1 MVTMPLTRCS
11 LSERADAPSGASEW
25 DSAMGGGAAFPPVGG
40 DKPGERMCATRR
52 RGSMFTCDFS
62 VEEFRARR
70 ERVCREIGP
79 EALALI
85 QGSARQS
92 GHSTFRQSNDF
103 YYLCGVEVPH
113 AYLLLDGGRQTST
126 LFLAHQSEEQR
137 EHEGE
142 ILSAENAALG
152 RELTGVEGVQGIE
165 FLARYLEGA
174 RTIYTPLR

>member
-103 YYLCGVEVPH
+103 YYLCGVEVPTPTCCSM
-113 AYLLLDGGRQTST
+113 AVGRPPPCSWPTKARSREST
-126 LFLAHQSEEQR
+126 R
-137 EHEGE
+137 
-142 ILSAENAALG
+142 G
-152 RELTGVEGVQGIE
+152 RSCPP
-165 FLARYLEGA
+165 R
-174 RTIYTPLR
+174 TPLLGGS